1 MLEDRY
7 DYEMGTSLQ
16 AMYENS
22 VQEEYEMALKIQEYV
37 EECNGKDSWK
47 PYVGSQLEGTLVRF
61 ILKEKKG
68 G

>member
-7 DYEMGTSLQ
+7 DYEMGTTLQ

-22 VQEEYEMALKIQEYV
+22 VQEEYKMALKIREYV

-47 PYVGSQLEGTLVRF
+47 PYVGSQLEGILVRF